1 MAIRLHHRTLLTLSL
16 IGVFGYVVIEA
27 WDMPAQARL
36 FPLTI
41 GAIALAL
48 LALQLFRE
56 VLLEGAK
63 GKEASGADMDFTEE
77 EASAEGRR
85 RTFETFG
92 WIFGLALGLWLLG
105 FYTAIPLMV
114 FLYLLRHREKPVL
127 VVALPLGT
135 WAATW
140 GVFDRLLH
148 LPFPPGVLI
157 EWLGL
162 R

>member
-1 MAIRLHHRTLLTLSL
+1 
-16 IGVFGYVVIEA
+16 
-27 WDMPAQARL
+27 
-36 FPLTI
+36 
-41 GAIALAL
+41 
-48 LALQLFRE
+48 
-56 VLLEGAK
+56 
-63 GKEASGADMDFTEE
+63 
-77 EASAEGRR
+77 
-85 RTFETFG
+85 
-92 WIFGLALGLWLLG
+92 
-105 FYTAIPLMV
+105 MV
-114 FLYLLRHREKPVL
+114 FLYLQRHREKPVL